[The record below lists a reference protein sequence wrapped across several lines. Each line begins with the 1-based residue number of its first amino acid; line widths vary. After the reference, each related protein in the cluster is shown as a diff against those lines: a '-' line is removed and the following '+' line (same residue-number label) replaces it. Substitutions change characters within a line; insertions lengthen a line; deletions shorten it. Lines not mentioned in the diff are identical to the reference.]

1 MMGGGGCYDGRG
13 EAVMMGGGAAMMG
26 GGGCHDGRGRLL

>member
-13 EAVMMGGGAAMMG
+13 EAVMMGGG
-26 GGGCHDGRGRLL
+26 GCYDGRGRLP

>member
-13 EAVMMGGGAAMMG
+13 EAAMMG
-26 GGGCHDGRGRLL
+26 GGGCYDGRGRLL